1 MTDDDELI
9 RAKGVRKLL
18 DDCSDMHI
26 WRLVNDGQYAGLNFP
41 KPLKIG
47 RMNYWRRREIQEWI
61 RQRPIASST
70 RGQEAVA

>member
-1 MTDDDELI
+1 MTDDELI
-9 RAKGVRKLL
+9 RGRGVRKLL

-26 WRLVNDGQYAGLNFP
+26 WRLVNDGQYASLNFP

-61 RQRPIASST
+61 RQRPIASSS
-70 RGQEAVA
+70 RAREVVA

>member
-1 MTDDDELI
+1 MTDDELI
-9 RAKGVRKLL
+9 RGREVRKLL

-26 WRLVNDGQYAGLNFP
+26 WRLVNDGQYASLKFP

-61 RQRPIASST
+61 RQRPIASS
-70 RGQEAVA
+70 RAREVVA